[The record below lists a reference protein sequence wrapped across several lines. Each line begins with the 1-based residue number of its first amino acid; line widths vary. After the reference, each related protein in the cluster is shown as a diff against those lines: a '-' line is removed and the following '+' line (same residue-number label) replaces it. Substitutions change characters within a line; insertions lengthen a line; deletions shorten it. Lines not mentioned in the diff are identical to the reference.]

1 MERTITSGAKQHCAK
16 QHWAIWDNATD
27 VEVSRPHKTCT
38 ALKSTIWNMAYIYM
52 CRQSAPLVGAAPDIT
67 ETVWKPIS
75 LQMLKMCS
83 WQNTSS
89 WSRKNGNNYHHT
101 SLSLLLTYE
110 PLLLP
115 RPDLKIPQLWN
126 IRARFTARQ
135 MKLGWRPR
143 TAPSQ
148 AHRHHYLR
156 GRRTG
161 TTFML
166 HIAADVIL
174 EAMSWIRNKESDVS
188 ANSAVRAVDIR
199 VGVAEVLRQRSIDI
213 YCEGA
218 ECVIHGF

>member
-1 MERTITSGAKQHCAK
+1 
-16 QHWAIWDNATD
+16 
-27 VEVSRPHKTCT
+27 
-38 ALKSTIWNMAYIYM
+38 MAYIYM

-89 WSRKNGNNYHHT
+89 WSRQNGNNYHHT

-188 ANSAVRAVDIR
+188 ANRGQWGQLTFELGLQRCCGKGLLISTVR
-199 VGVAEVLRQRSIDI
+199 GRSVWYMDFNGQCDMSPLV
-213 YCEGA
+213 Y
-218 ECVIHGF
+218 